1 VLDFAA
7 GELGRASIRVERR
20 LDPALPRA
28 LVDEGQLR
36 QVLLNLVRNA
46 REAMEDGGTLRLST
60 SAEDGAVHVRVEDTG
75 AGIPDEARPHLFD
88 PLFTT
93 KRHGTGLG
101 LALSRQIL
109 EAHGGALGCERT
121 GPTGTVFHLRVPLAP
136 QPAMGEQ
143 PAAHA

>member
-1 VLDFAA
+1 
-7 GELGRASIRVERR
+7 
-20 LDPALPRA
+20 
-28 LVDEGQLR
+28 
-36 QVLLNLVRNA
+36 VLLNLVRNA
-46 REAMEDGGTLRLST
+46 REAMEGGGTLQLST

-75 AGIPDEARPHLFD
+75 HGIPEEARPHLFD

-121 GPTGTVFHLRVPLAP
+121 GPSGTVFHLRVPSAT
-136 QPAMGEQ
+136 AAVAGEQ